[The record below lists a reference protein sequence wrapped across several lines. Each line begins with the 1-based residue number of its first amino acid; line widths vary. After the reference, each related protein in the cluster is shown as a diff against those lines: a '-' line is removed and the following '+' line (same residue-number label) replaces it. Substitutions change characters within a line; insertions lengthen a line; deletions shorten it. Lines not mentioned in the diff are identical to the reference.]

1 MANNSKYF
9 YISGFISFTFFSIVL
24 FLFGYMMFSTDK
36 IITYAEK
43 KENYISISLNTV
55 NTTISKNKK
64 ENVEINKKVKK
75 IEKVEVSE
83 PIVNEVKEID
93 ISNLFSDV
101 WTKDIKKIK
110 DKPKKK
116 SVRKLNEIEKKI
128 KTVKNN
134 RVKSFTEKI
143 NNMDS
148 FTVDN
153 KNAKASTGNEVNEYL
168 AKINALVYQHFTPP
182 QNSQGHSVQ
191 AIIDLS
197 AIGKVQDFRILN
209 YSANESLNSEC
220 DKIKKRLM
228 SVLFPIN
235 PQNKSYIAKVILTS
249 KE

>member
-1 MANNSKYF
+1 MANNSKFF
-9 YISGFISFTFFSIVL
+9 YISGFISFSLFSIVL
-24 FLFGYMMFSTDK
+24 FLFAYMMFNSNEIK
-36 IITYAEK
+36 IYAQK
-43 KENYISISLNTV
+43 KENYISISLSSINTSPSI
-55 NTTISKNKK
+55 TKKKKNLI
-64 ENVEINKKVKK
+64 EKK
-75 IEKVEVSE
+75 IETVEKIEISE
-83 PIVNEVKEID
+83 VTPGEVKEVD
-93 ISNLFSDV
+93 ISDLFSDV

-116 SVRKLNEIEKKI
+116 SVRKLNELKKKI
-128 KTVKNN
+128 KTAKNN
-134 RVKSFTEKI
+134 NVKSFNEKI
-143 NNMDS
+143 NNMDN
-148 FTVDN
+148 FKVDS
-153 KNAKASTGNEVNEYL
+153 KNAKVSTGTEVNEYL

-209 YSANESLNSEC
+209 YSANENLNNEC